1 MENKDINGDTIR
13 SHASKPP
20 TVNLLLWG
28 RNIRRGS
35 TGNFLIKGIDIQEI
49 IDTLDSF
56 HAQSWVVVH
65 FSLGLKN
72 RLEGQSAFLLSKEL
86 EEKAHESMK
95 HAKKLAERIAELRGI
110 ETADPTEFVML
121 SPLKRFSMPSST
133 SDVKVILSYI
143 LEQEQ
148 TIIRKYGDFMIKIR
162 DKDDLTYHLLREI
175 LKDEIRR
182 ESEIEA
188 VFINSSGDLETNKI
202 QKTEDQSNPQPQR
215 SKIWGVK

>member
-1 MENKDINGDTIR
+1 MVMPLGHLQAN
-13 SHASKPP
+13 AP
-20 TVNLLLWG
+20 TVNLLLRG
-28 RNIRRGS
+28 RSIRMGS
-35 TGNFLIKGIDIQEI
+35 TGNSLIKGIDIQKI
-49 IDTLDSF
+49 IDALDSF

-72 RLEGQSAFLLSKEL
+72 RLEGQAAFLLSKEL
-86 EEKAHESMK
+86 EEKAQESTK
-95 HAKKLAERIAELRGI
+95 HAKKLAERIAELGGI

-148 TIIRKYGDFMIKIR
+148 TIIRKYGDFMIKIK
-162 DKDDLTYHLLREI
+162 DKDDLTYHLLCEI
-175 LKDEIRR
+175 LEDEIRR

>member
-1 MENKDINGDTIR
+1 M
-13 SHASKPP
+13 
-20 TVNLLLWG
+20 
-28 RNIRRGS
+28 GS
-35 TGNFLIKGIDIQEI
+35 AGNSLIKGIDVQEI
-49 IDTLDSF
+49 IDALDSF

-72 RLEGQSAFLLSKEL
+72 RLEGQAAAFLLSKEL
-86 EEKAHESMK
+86 EDKAQESMK
-95 HAKKLAERIAELRGI
+95 HAKKLAERVAELGGT

-175 LKDEIRR
+175 LEDEIRR
-182 ESEIEA
+182 ESEIES
-188 VFINSSGDLETNKI
+188 VIIINSNRERETNGM
-202 QKTEDQSNPQPQR
+202 QKTEQQLNLQHQQS
-215 SKIWGVK
+215 KT

>member
-1 MENKDINGDTIR
+1 M
-13 SHASKPP
+13 
-20 TVNLLLWG
+20 
-28 RNIRRGS
+28 GS
-35 TGNFLIKGIDIQEI
+35 AGNSLIKGIEVQEI

-56 HAQSWVVVH
+56 HALSWVVAL

-72 RLEGQSAFLLSKEL
+72 RLEGHAAFLLSKEL
-86 EEKAHESMK
+86 EDKAQESMK
-95 HAKKLAERIAELRGI
+95 HAKKLAQRIAELGGT

-133 SDVKVILSYI
+133 LDVKVILSYI

-175 LKDEIRR
+175 LEDEIRR

-188 VFINSSGDLETNKI
+188 AAVINSNRDHESNGMQNTEEQLNL
-202 QKTEDQSNPQPQR
+202 QHQQSKT
-215 SKIWGVK
+215 

>member
-1 MENKDINGDTIR
+1 MGSGGNSLIR
-13 SHASKPP
+13 G
-20 TVNLLLWG
+20 T
-28 RNIRRGS
+28 
-35 TGNFLIKGIDIQEI
+35 DIQEI

-72 RLEGQSAFLLSKEL
+72 RLEGQAAAFLLSNEL
-86 EEKAHESMK
+86 EDKAQESMK
-95 HAKKLAERIAELRGI
+95 HAKKLAERIAELGGT

-148 TIIRKYGDFMIKIR
+148 AIIRKYGDFMIKIR
-162 DKDDLTYHLLREI
+162 DKDDFTYHLIRNMLE
-175 LKDEIRR
+175 DEIRR
-182 ESEIEA
+182 ESEIES
-188 VFINSSGDLETNKI
+188 VIDSNRDRESNGMQSTKEQLNL
-202 QKTEDQSNPQPQR
+202 QHQQSKTWR
-215 SKIWGVK
+215 VK